1 MKMSYNVLKKMLLA
15 GLLLVATNILY
26 AQPQVSDHNV
36 PAENFSGDLFD
47 GVSGIMV
54 YSLYQ
59 NNNYLMSLYT
69 SKNMNQDSAFDMSIH
84 QMRAAEHV
92 LTLVNEKILQS
103 NSSRSMK
110 KVDVRYL
117 RDLKAA
123 LIVIS
128 GQAKSL
134 KEYIESGNAAALN
147 KFNLNKASAK
157 RMVNIVLKKE

>member
-1 MKMSYNVLKKMLLA
+1 MSYNVLKKILLA
-15 GLLLVATNILY
+15 GLLLMASNFLY
-26 AQPQVSDHNV
+26 AQPQASEHNM

-69 SKNMNQDSAFDMSIH
+69 SRVMNKDSAFDMSLH

-92 LTLVNEKILQS
+92 LNLVNEKILES
-103 NSSRSMK
+103 NSSRNMK
-110 KVDVRYL
+110 KIDVRYL

-134 KEYIESGNAAALN
+134 KEYIESGNIAALN

-157 RMVNIVLKKE
+157 RMVNIVMKKE